1 MAGRS
6 AAIRFAF
13 AATLWASLAVS
24 SPSAARTDI
33 APYIEL
39 DQSFLADLKGG
50 SDEVLTW
57 TSLAVGV
64 DASLSRPRVEG
75 TASLRYEHQFGWG
88 SRAADSDIFSGLA
101 AARYSVIPGTLSIEG
116 AALATRVRTDGY
128 SGASGSLLG
137 AGDATTHVW
146 ALYAGPTLTTHVRDL
161 SVTAAYRIG
170 YSRIDDDPNITVGG
184 VPVGAFDE
192 SVYHVLTGSV
202 GMNPGP
208 LPFGWT
214 LSAGYE
220 REDVTELDQRY
231 ENLWGRG
238 DVTVPVTPTLA
249 LVGGVGY
256 EDIRISQR
264 AALLDANGN
273 PVIDGNGGLISDTA
287 QPRLLVYD
295 TDGLIWDA
303 GVLWRPSR
311 RTSLELRVG
320 ERYGHTYYAGNFS
333 WRTGPDSLLQI
344 AYYDRIDSF
353 GRAMNAGLIA
363 VPTDFAASRN
373 PFSGDLTGCAIGDE
387 GGSCFNDVLAA
398 ISASNYRHRGLAAQY
413 TRGGRRL
420 NWGLALGWSQRK
432 FIVPNSAVFAALR
445 GTRNDYYYGELFGTY
460 RLDPRSSLGASVYA
474 NYLDGGAGGIDVTN
488 YGSYVTYNRV
498 FGRRLSARAALG
510 LDAID
515 SDALEQVISLLG
527 QVGLR
532 YTF

>member
-1 MAGRS
+1 MSGRR
-6 AAIRFAF
+6 AAIQLGL
-13 AATLWASLAVS
+13 AAVLGLCSLA
-24 SPSAARTDI
+24 SPASARTDV

-39 DQSFLADLKGG
+39 DQSFLANLKGG
-50 SDEVLTW
+50 SDDVLTW
-57 TSLAVGV
+57 TSVAVGV
-64 DASLSRPRVEG
+64 DASASGARAEG
-75 TASLRYEHQFGWG
+75 TVSLRYEHQFGWG
-88 SRAADSDIFSGLA
+88 SRAADSDIVSGLA
-101 AARYSVIPGTLSIEG
+101 AARYSVVPGTVSIEG
-116 AALATRVRTDGY
+116 GALATRIRTDGY

-146 ALYAGPTLTTHVRDL
+146 ALYAGPTLTTQVRDL
-161 SVTAAYRIG
+161 AINAAYRIG
-170 YSRIDDDPNITVGG
+170 YTRIEDDPDITVGG

-202 GMNPGP
+202 GMKPGP

-231 ENLWGRG
+231 EEFWARG

-249 LVGGVGY
+249 LVGGIGY
-256 EDIRISQR
+256 EDISISQR

-273 PVIDGNGGLISDTA
+273 PVIDGNGGLVSDTSR
-287 QPRLLVYD
+287 PRLLAYE

-320 ERYGHTYYAGNFS
+320 ERYGHTHYVGSFS
-333 WRTGPDSLLQI
+333 WRTGPESLLQI

-353 GRAMNAGLIA
+353 GRAMNADLVA
-363 VPTDFAASRN
+363 LPTDFAVSRN
-373 PFSGDLTGCAIGDE
+373 PFTGDLTGCATGAD
-387 GGSCFNDVLAA
+387 GGTCFNDVLAA
-398 ISASNYRHRGLAAQY
+398 ISASNYRHRGLVGQY
-413 TRGGRRL
+413 TRGGGRL
-420 NWGLALGWSQRK
+420 NWGVALGWSQRK

-445 GTRNDYYYGELFGTY
+445 GTRNDYYYGELFGVY
-460 RLDPRSSLGASVYA
+460 RLDPRSSLGGSIYA
-474 NYLDGGAGGIDVTN
+474 NRLDAGAGGIDVAN
-488 YGSYVTYNRV
+488 YGSYVTYNRL
-498 FGRRLSARAALG
+498 FGRRLSAQASLG

>member
-1 MAGRS
+1 MRGRRV
-6 AAIRFAF
+6 AIPLA
-13 AATLWASLAVS
+13 LAVALAS
-24 SPSAARTDI
+24 GATASPASTRTEI

-39 DQSFLADLKGG
+39 DQSFLANLKGS
-50 SDEVLTW
+50 SDDVLTW

-64 DASLSRPRVEG
+64 DASVSGARAEG
-75 TASLRYEHQFGWG
+75 TVSLRYEHQFGWG
-88 SRAADSDIFSGLA
+88 LRAADSDILSGLA
-101 AARYSVIPGTLSIEG
+101 AARYSLIPGTLSIESG
-116 AALATRVRTDGY
+116 ALATRIRTDGY

-137 AGDATTHVW
+137 TGDATTHVW

-170 YSRIDDDPNITVGG
+170 YTRIDDDPNITFGG

-202 GMNPGP
+202 GMKPGP

-214 LSAGYE
+214 LGAGYE

-231 ENLWGRG
+231 EDVWARG
-238 DVTVPVTPTLA
+238 EVTVPVTATLA

-256 EDIRISQR
+256 EDITISQR
-264 AALLDANGN
+264 VALLDVNGN
-273 PVIDGNGGLISDTA
+273 PVIGSDGGLISDTE
-287 QPRLLVYD
+287 QPRLIAYD
-295 TDGLIWDA
+295 TDGLLWDA

-320 ERYGHTYYAGNFS
+320 ERYGHTHYVGNFS
-333 WRTGPDSLLQI
+333 WRTGPKSLLQI

-353 GRAMNAGLIA
+353 GRAMNADLIA
-363 VPTDFAASRN
+363 LPTDFTAPRN
-373 PFSGDLTGCAIGDE
+373 PFSGDLTGCATGAD
-387 GGSCFNDVLAA
+387 GGTCFSDVLTA
-398 ISASNYRHRGLAAQY
+398 ISASNYRHRGLVAQY
-413 TRGGRRL
+413 TRGGGRL
-420 NWGLALGWSQRK
+420 EWGAALGWSRRR
-432 FIVPNSAVFAALR
+432 FTVPNSAVFAALR
-445 GTRNDYYYGELFGTY
+445 GARTDYYYGELFGSY
-460 RLDPRSSLGASVYA
+460 RLDRDSSLGGSIYA
-474 NYLDGGAGGIDVTN
+474 NHLDAGAGGIDVTN
-488 YGSYVTYNRV
+488 YGSYVTYNRL
-498 FGRRLSARAALG
+498 FGRRLSARASLG